1 MGTAWLVRERYR
13 HAARIA
19 AVLGAFV
26 GIVIVLFTVGIMARG
41 IDQSPSGLIIT
52 GFAIILAT
60 TLGPTLVVG
69 LLGRRAYRREV
80 RAMPMPGHG
89 TEG

>member
-1 MGTAWLVRERYR
+1 MSTAWLVRERYR

-19 AVLGAFV
+19 AVLGALV
-26 GIVIVLFTVGIMARG
+26 GLMIVVSTVGVMAPHVDG
-41 IDQSPSGLIIT
+41 SPSGLIVA

-60 TLGPTLVVG
+60 TLGPPLVVG
-69 LLGRRAYRREV
+69 LLGRRAYRREIL
-80 RAMPMPGHG
+80 AMSVPDHG